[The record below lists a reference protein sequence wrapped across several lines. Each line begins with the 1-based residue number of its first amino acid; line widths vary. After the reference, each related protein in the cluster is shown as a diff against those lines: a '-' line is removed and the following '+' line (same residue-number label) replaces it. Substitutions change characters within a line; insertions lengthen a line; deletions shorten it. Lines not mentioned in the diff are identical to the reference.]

1 MLKKLYL
8 NKDLIKIKIKDKDDA
23 NVSYLTFKYSN
34 LVFI

>member
-8 NKDLIKIKIKDKDDA
+8 NKDSMKMYHT
-23 NVSYLTFKYSN
+23 YLTFKYSN